1 MRILLVNTTEK
12 NGGAAIA
19 ANRLMSALNDN
30 GVKAKM
36 LVSKKESNNLL
47 VVGLKS
53 IWRYRFHFLKERLEI
68 FLANHFDKTNLFAVD
83 TASAGT
89 DITKMKEFKE
99 ADVIHLHWINQ
110 GFLSLK
116 NLRKIIESGKP
127 IVWTLHDM
135 WAFTG
140 ICHYTNNCE
149 RYKTECYQCPVL
161 NSSCE
166 RDLSNQVFRKKNKLF
181 AKNNIQFVTVSSWLA
196 NCAKE
201 SQLLHNQS
209 IQVIPNV
216 LPVSRY
222 KMKDK
227 ASSRQYFS
235 MAEGKNIIVFGAVKI
250 EEQRKGLN
258 YLNQA
263 LQWLIE
269 KEIYKRDDFHLV
281 LFGGIKKTDVLE
293 KILVPYTYLG
303 FLKNDDEL
311 STLYSAADVTAI
323 PSLYETFGQT
333 VVEAQACGCVP
344 VTFTGS
350 GQMDII
356 THLQNGYLA
365 EYLSVEDFAKG
376 IQWALSQQIDRM
388 SMRESVVKRFSER
401 TIALKYIDLY
411 NQICKGGE
419 W

>member
-1 MRILLVNTTEK
+1 MRILLVNTTEH

-36 LVSKKESNNLL
+36 LVSKKESQNLS
-47 VVGLKS
+47 VVGLNS
-53 IWRYRFHFLKERLEI
+53 LCRYRYHFLKERFEI
-68 FLANHFDKTNLFAVD
+68 FLANRFDKTNLFAVD

-89 DITKMKEFKE
+89 DITKTKEFKE

-116 NLRKIIESGKP
+116 DIRKIIDTPG
-127 IVWTLHDM
+127 
-135 WAFTG
+135 A
-140 ICHYTNNCE
+140 
-149 RYKTECYQCPVL
+149 
-161 NSSCE
+161 
-166 RDLSNQVFRKKNKLF
+166 RDLSNLVFRKKNKLF
-181 AKNNIQFVTVSSWLA
+181 TKKNVHFVAVSSWLA

-201 SQLLHNQS
+201 SHLLRTQS

-222 KMKDK
+222 KIKDK
-227 ASSRQYFS
+227 VSSRQYFS
-235 MAEGKNIIVFGAVKI
+235 LPEDKHVIVFGAVKI
-250 EEQRKGLN
+250 DEQRKGLK

-263 LQWLIE
+263 LQRLIDQ
-269 KEIYKRDDFHLV
+269 EIYKKDDFHLA
-281 LFGGIKKTDVLE
+281 LFGGIKQADVLDE
-293 KILVPYTYLG
+293 IPVPYTYLG
-303 FLKNDDEL
+303 FLKNDEEL
-311 STLYSAADVTAI
+311 SSLYSAADVAAI

-376 IQWALSQQIDRM
+376 IQWALSRQTERIAL
-388 SMRESVVKRFSER
+388 RESAVKRYSER
-401 TIALKYIDLY
+401 TIALRYIDLY
-411 NQICKGGE
+411 NQICKGE
-419 W
+419 E

>member
-1 MRILLVNTTEK
+1 MRILLVNTTEH

-36 LVSKKESNNLL
+36 LVSKKESQNLS
-47 VVGLKS
+47 VVGLNS
-53 IWRYRFHFLKERLEI
+53 LCRYRYHFLKERFEI
-68 FLANHFDKTNLFAVD
+68 FLANRFDKTNLFAVD

-89 DITKMKEFKE
+89 DITKTKEFKE

-116 NLRKIIESGKP
+116 DIRKIIDSGKP

-135 WAFTG
+135 WEFTG
-140 ICHYTNNCE
+140 ICHYANNCDK
-149 RYKTECYQCPVL
+149 YKTECHHCPFL
-161 NSSCE
+161 KSPGA
-166 RDLSNQVFRKKNKLF
+166 RDLSNLVFRKKNKLF
-181 AKNNIQFVTVSSWLA
+181 AKKNVHFVAVSSWLA

-201 SQLLHNQS
+201 SHLLRTQS

-222 KMKDK
+222 KIKDK
-227 ASSRQYFS
+227 VSSRQYFS
-235 MAEGKNIIVFGAVKI
+235 LPEDKHVIVFGAVKI
-250 EEQRKGLN
+250 DEQRKGLK

-263 LQWLIE
+263 LQRLIDQ
-269 KEIYKRDDFHLV
+269 EIYKKDDFHLA
-281 LFGGIKKTDVLE
+281 LFGGIKQADVLDE
-293 KILVPYTYLG
+293 IPVPYTYLG
-303 FLKNDDEL
+303 FLKNDEEL
-311 STLYSAADVTAI
+311 SSLYSAADVAAI

-333 VVEAQACGCVP
+333 VVETQACGCVP

-376 IQWALSQQIDRM
+376 IQWAISRQTERIAL
-388 SMRESVVKRFSER
+388 RESAVKRYSER
-401 TIALKYIDLY
+401 TIALRYIDLY
-411 NQICKGGE
+411 NQICKGE
-419 W
+419 E